1 MSDDSIKRVKKKR
14 LRKGIK
20 VFLII
25 LVVVAIG
32 GAGAYFYFNNT
43 IKKDAVVEKKK
54 EPVKNPEPKVE
65 EEKKPQEYTAELFMV
80 GDALI
85 HSSLYEDAKQAD
97 GTYNFM
103 PMLEYI
109 KPISSRYDLA
119 YYNQETILGG
129 EELGYSNYPRFNS
142 PQAVGDAFLDA
153 GFNMVSLATNHTM
166 DKGEQGV
173 INSVNYWKTKNNIA
187 YSGQWLSQEERDTP
201 VIYIKNNITYAFL
214 SYTTWTNGLETPV
227 GKEYLNNVYSNEK
240 AANDIAK
247 VRDKVDFVIV
257 AMHWGDEYSLG
268 VSNTQTEI
276 ANYLSSLGVDLI
288 IGAHPHV
295 VEPVEYINNGR
306 TFVIYSLGNFI
317 SDQQGNERLTGLMME
332 VTLKKYVDVD
342 GVVTNTVINPK
353 AELIYTKSS
362 YSRKRDFKAY
372 PYPMLNASLLPNYEY
387 LYGYYKQIVSERY
400 NELVWG
406 VTYE

>member
-1 MSDDSIKRVKKKR
+1 MKSGVRKVKKQK
-14 LRKGIK
+14 LKSSVKI
-20 VFLII
+20 FLVVI
-25 LVVVAIG
+25 LVLAIG
-32 GAGAYFYFNNT
+32 AGVGYFYFANSL
-43 IKKDAVVEKKK
+43 KEKEQEAKAEDKVEKKEEVEKK
-54 EPVKNPEPKVE
+54 EPK
-65 EEKKPQEYTAELFMV
+65 EYTARLFMV

-85 HSSLYEDAKQAD
+85 HSAIYQDAKQAD
-97 GTYNFM
+97 GTYNFI

-109 KPISSRYDLA
+109 KPISSKYDLA

-173 INSVNYWKTKNNIA
+173 INSVNYWKSKSGIA

-201 VIYIKNNITYAFL
+201 VIYTKNNITYAFL
-214 SYTTWTNGLETPV
+214 SYTTWTNGLETPE

-240 AANDIAK
+240 ALNDISK

-257 AMHWGDEYSLG
+257 AMHWGTEYSLG
-268 VSNTQTEI
+268 VSDSQVEI
-276 ANYLSSLGVDLI
+276 ANYLSSIGVDLI

-295 VEPVEYINNGR
+295 VEPVEYINNGK

-317 SDQQGNERLTGLMME
+317 SDQEGNERLTGLMME
-332 VTLKKYVDVD
+332 ITLKKYVDVD
-342 GVVTNTVINPK
+342 DNVTNSVINPK
-353 AELIYTKSS
+353 AELIYTKS
-362 YSRKRDFKAY
+362 YYGGKRNFKVY
-372 PYPMLNASLLPNYEY
+372 PYPSLNTSLLGNYES
-387 LYGYYKQIVSERY
+387 LYQKYKGVVSERY
-400 NELVWG
+400 PELVWG
-406 VTYE
+406 VTSE